1 MWVAADVGSHIVN
14 PSGALNQVQGATLD
28 GVSQIYGAE
37 ITIAHG
43 RVEQGN
49 FDDYPLLRINQ
60 APPVEVHFL
69 QSANSPTGLGE
80 PALPPTLPAIA
91 NAIFAASGRR
101 VRDLPL
107 RKASMASA

>member
-1 MWVAADVGSHIVN
+1 M
-14 PSGALNQVQGATLD
+14 
-28 GVSQIYGAE
+28 
-37 ITIAHG
+37 
-43 RVEQGN
+43 
-49 FDDYPLLRINQ
+49 
-60 APPVEVHFL
+60 EVHFL

-91 NAIFAASGRR
+91 NAIYAASGRR